1 MDDLDKMARSL
12 LADQYDCD
20 LPGSRI
26 AKTLQG
32 EFEGQLRVADVLALA
47 AIRAALMTAPPGCA
61 LVPEE
66 LIDAFPEINPSN
78 YDHDQACRLN
88 AWGCEVVTCAAPE
101 PEA

>member
-12 LADQYDCD
+12 LASEYDVD
-20 LPGSRI
+20 SPGSSS
-26 AKTLQG
+26 G
-32 EFEGQLRVADVLALA
+32 ELLRTGLPVMWWTDDLALR
-47 AIRAALMTAPPGCA
+47 AIRAALLTAPPGYA